1 MGSSHRVPPRGRSPI
16 ARAFSGGSELQTLW
30 ELHSGSRRRLR
41 QQAGFTMLELMIVV
55 AIIMVLTA
63 AGIGMSSDM
72 VPRYRTR
79 RAAKEFVAKVQQCRA
94 LAIRSNRECSVWMVS
109 ADGSLSDVSTNGG
122 EYWVAMGDASNNSTN
137 WDILPVDS
145 MSDGS
150 DDDSSLGIIDIG
162 DTSSSHYARHVSIS
176 PWNAITG
183 PGVGNNNRI
192 VFDPRGFVRNPVGD
206 FDSNGYISITFVNKK
221 ARKNGTTE
229 DFVVDIS
236 RAGMT
241 RLSSTVNP
249 VYDSLTSGTTES

>member
-1 MGSSHRVPPRGRSPI
+1 
-16 ARAFSGGSELQTLW
+16 
-30 ELHSGSRRRLR
+30 
-41 QQAGFTMLELMIVV
+41 MLELMVVV

-63 AGIGMSSDM
+63 AGIGMSSDL

-79 RAAKEFVAKVQQCRA
+79 RAAKQFAATVQHCRA
-94 LAIRSNRECSVWMVS
+94 LAIRSNKECSVWMVS
-109 ADGSLSDVSTNGG
+109 SDGSLSDLTSNDGV
-122 EYWVAMGDASNNSTN
+122 YWVAMGDASNNSSN

-145 MSDGS
+145 VSDGS
-150 DDDSSLGIIDIG
+150 DDDSSLGIIDIS
-162 DTSSSHYARHVSIS
+162 DSTSSHYARHVSIS

-183 PGVGNNNRI
+183 PGVGNSNRI
-192 VFDPRGFVRNPVGD
+192 VFDPRGFLRNPVGD
-206 FDSNGYISITFVNKK
+206 FDNNGNISITFVNKK
-221 ARKNGTTE
+221 ARQNGTTE